1 MQQNQS
7 LYQFKWALLISFGL
21 ILCLLTV
28 LVQFIP
34 RIHYSY
40 HPTWSPVDSKIAFV
54 CYHLSSIQTYGL
66 EGPSYSDDIPYSPL
80 HQEICVADGKGIQIV
95 TNNDFSDYYP
105 RWSPDG
111 AWLAFFSSR
120 ASDPA
125 LYLMRPDGSE
135 ERELVQAAY
144 GSDISWSPDGQTI
157 ALATSWGGV
166 RNNPSGI
173 FLIDL
178 QSVIQ
183 QQVWAGEVMGVA
195 WSPDGEWIAFIA
207 RMGHYVC
214 DLYILSI
221 SNQSEVIGPVPA
233 GCNSPPS
240 WSADGNYLAFVMETV
255 SQQHESGIGPH
266 QRTLFLLNRMTLD
279 RQQLTTGSEWIED
292 IIWSPTENFLF
303 YIEGKRIMGL
313 DLQNMVRPEE
323 IFTSDSLIVFYGGGN
338 LTISPD
344 GQTLAFLLGGKGESE
359 VWLKDMDSSQL
370 TRLRSQCF
378 LFC

>member
-66 EGPSYSDDIPYSPL
+66 ERPPYSGDIPYSPL
-80 HQEICVADGKGIQIV
+80 HQEICVADGKSVRIV
-95 TNNDFSDYYP
+95 TNNNFSDYYP

-135 ERELVQAAY
+135 ERKLVPATY
-144 GSDISWSPDGQTI
+144 GSDIAWSPDGKTI
-157 ALATSWGGV
+157 ALSTSWGGV
-166 RNNPSGI
+166 RNAPSGI

-178 QSVIQ
+178 QAETQ
-183 QQVWAGEVMGVA
+183 QQLWAGEVMRLT
-195 WSPDGEWIAFIA
+195 WSPDGALIAFTVRA
-207 RMGHYVC
+207 DYVC
-214 DLYILSI
+214 DLYILGI
-221 SNQSEVIGPVPA
+221 SNQSEVIGPIQA
-233 GCNSPPS
+233 ACSPSPS
-240 WSADGNYLAFVMETV
+240 WSADGNYLAFVTE
-255 SQQHESGIGPH
+255 GIPQEPRLGIRSS
-266 QRTLFLLNRMTLD
+266 QRTLSLLDRMTFN
-279 RQQLTTGSEWIED
+279 RQQLTTEPEWIRD
-292 IIWSPTENFLF
+292 IIWSPKEDVLF
-303 YIEGKRIMGL
+303 YIEGKRIMRL
-313 DLQNMVRPEE
+313 YLQGTHQPEE
-323 IFTSDSLIVFYGGGN
+323 VFASDSLVVFYGGGN

-359 VWLKDMDSSQL
+359 VWLKDMNSSQI
-370 TRLRSQCF
+370 TRLHSQCF